1 MGTQSAEEPEIAV
14 LLSGGIDSSACLH
27 LLTETGRPCEALFVN
42 YSQAAKEAEEQSARQ
57 VARYY
62 RVPFRIIELKGTTR
76 KADGLIPARNLMLLS
91 IALMERAPSV
101 TAIALGI
108 HAGTQY
114 RDCSEE
120 FLVRAQEVTE
130 LCQPAHVEVI
140 APFATW
146 MKGDIV
152 GYCQEEQVPV
162 HLTYSCESGDE
173 PCGRCL
179 SCKDRMRLNACS
191 QLNA

>member
-1 MGTQSAEEPEIAV
+1 MGTQSAEKPEIAV

-27 LLTETGRPCEALFVN
+27 LLTETGRPCETLFVN
-42 YSQAAKEAEEQSARQ
+42 YGQAAKVAEERSAHQ
-57 VARYY
+57 VARHY
-62 RVPFRIIELKGTTR
+62 RVPLRIIELKGTTH

-91 IALMERAPSV
+91 IALMERSPSV
-101 TAIALGI
+101 TSIALGI

-114 RDCSEE
+114 PDCSEE
-120 FLVRAQEVTE
+120 FLARAQGVTE
-130 LCQPAHVEVI
+130 LCQPERVEVV

-146 MKGDIV
+146 MKGDIIC
-152 GYCQEEQVPV
+152 YCQEEQVPV
-162 HLTYSCESGDE
+162 NLTYSCELGDE